1 MLRII
6 LLIIL
11 SAFLINCAT
20 EKINSNQKSIKVSS
34 GKKVEVLFEK
44 YTSPETG
51 TIFLVECSTVEK
63 IVKEE
68 TVEKD
73 ILEIWAEVEKIAD
86 EKELSEAIIKYKFS
100 VETVNEKG
108 EPEQISTLALFTA
121 EKLENGKWKI
131 DKNG

>member
-6 LLIIL
+6 ILIML
-11 SAFLINCAT
+11 SVFLINCAA
-20 EKINSNQKSIKVSS
+20 EKNTNQKSIKVSS
-34 GKKVEVLFEK
+34 GKTVEVLFEK
-44 YTSPETG
+44 HTSPETG
-51 TIFLVECSTVEK
+51 TVFLVECSTDKK

-73 ILEIWAEVEKIAD
+73 ILEIWSEIEKFAN
-86 EKELSEAIIKYKFS
+86 ETELSEAFIKYEFV

-108 EPEQISTLALFTA
+108 ESEKNSTLALFTA

>member
-6 LLIIL
+6 LLITL
-11 SAFLINCAT
+11 SVFLINCAA
-20 EKINSNQKSIKVSS
+20 EKNSNQKVIKVSS
-34 GKKVEVLFEK
+34 GKTVEVLFEK

-51 TIFLVECSTVEK
+51 TVFLVECVTAEK

-73 ILEIWAEVEKIAD
+73 ILEIWSELENIAD
-86 EKELSEAIIKYKFS
+86 EKELGEAIIKYKFV
-100 VETVNEKG
+100 VENLNEKG
-108 EPEQISTLALFTA
+108 EPEKISTLALFTA

>member
-6 LLIIL
+6 LLITL
-11 SAFLINCAT
+11 SVFLINCAA
-20 EKINSNQKSIKVSS
+20 EKISNQKSIKVSS
-34 GKKVEVLFEK
+34 GKTVEVLFEK

-51 TIFLVECSTVEK
+51 TVFLVECSTVEK

-73 ILEIWAEVEKIAD
+73 ILEIWSEVEKIAD
-86 EKELSEAIIKYKFS
+86 EQELNEAIIKYKFS
-100 VETVNEKG
+100 VENLNEKG
-108 EPEQISTLALFTA
+108 ELEQISTIALFTA